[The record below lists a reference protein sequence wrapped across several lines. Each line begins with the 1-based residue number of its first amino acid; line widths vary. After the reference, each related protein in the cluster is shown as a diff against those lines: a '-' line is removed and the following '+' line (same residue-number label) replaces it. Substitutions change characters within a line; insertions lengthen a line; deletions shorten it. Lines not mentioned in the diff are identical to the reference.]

1 MEVRVLHIEGCPS
14 WEETGRRLR
23 AALDAVGRHDV
34 PITFTLLSAPEE
46 ARRVHF
52 AGSPTI
58 LIDGGDL
65 FPSDG
70 RTNDLACRVYL
81 TPTGLA
87 GSPSQAQ
94 IEAALSAHA

>member
-14 WEETGRRLR
+14 WEETGHRLR
-23 AALDAVGRHDV
+23 AALNAVGRQDV
-34 PITFTLLSAPEE
+34 AITFTLLSSPEE
-46 ARRVHF
+46 TRLVHF

-58 LIDGGDL
+58 LVDGRDL

-70 RTNDLACRVYL
+70 RTSDLACRIYM
-81 TPTGLA
+81 TPTGFA

-94 IEAALSAHA
+94 IEGALAAHG